1 MELPEAKYIHGSHE
15 EEQTRLSRLNT
26 ILNDACMEKMHF
38 SGKER
43 ILDVGCGLGQFSR
56 HISKQLN
63 KEGVVVGIERDVQQF
78 NKACALAE
86 EAQEAHLVNFR
97 LGSAYDL
104 PLEPAEWQS
113 FDVVFT
119 RFLLE
124 HLAEPSKAV
133 AQMAKAVK
141 IGGKVIL
148 TDDDHATYR
157 PSPEPLGFSIIWT
170 AYVRSYERLGNDPFI
185 GRKLVSLLHE
195 NELKPSRLTSVF
207 FGACQG
213 EDKFELVATNL
224 VGILEGAETLMIRE
238 GLISKPSF
246 DKCIKELQEWMLL
259 PDAALFYSIDW
270 AEGTKLPNNKTR
282 LER

>member
-1 MELPEAKYIHGSHE
+1 MELPKAKYIHGSHE
-15 EEQTRLSRLNT
+15 EEQVRLSQLNI
-26 ILNDACMEKMHF
+26 ILNDACMEKLHF

-56 HISKQLN
+56 YMARQL
-63 KEGVVVGIERDVQQF
+63 EQGGSVVGIERDVQQY
-78 NKACALAE
+78 NKAINLAK
-86 EAQEAHLVNFR
+86 EAKEPELVDFR
-97 LGSAYDL
+97 LGSAYAL
-104 PLEPAEWQS
+104 PLKQEEWQS
-113 FDVVFT
+113 FDVAFT

-170 AYVRSYERLGNDPFI
+170 AYIRSYERLGNDPFI
-185 GRKLVSLLHE
+185 GRTLISLLHE
-195 NELKPSRLTSVF
+195 NGLKPFRLTSVF

-213 EDKFELVATNL
+213 EAKFKAVATNL
-224 VGILEGAETLMIRE
+224 IEILKGAETLMIQE
-238 GLISKPSF
+238 GLIAKDVF
-246 DKCIKELQEWMLL
+246 NKCIEELHAWSIL
-259 PDAALFYSIDW
+259 PDAALSYSIDW
-270 AEGTKLPNNKTR
+270 AEGIK
-282 LER
+282 E